1 MLIRLLLFFFKL
13 CMPYTQVLGFGVF
26 FNTSADNQ
34 NKKINLI
41 KDLSIPIPDSGPT
54 LVFQPCFREKTKQN
68 KTGKIKISDI

>member
-1 MLIRLLLFFFKL
+1 MLIRLLLFFLSYACHTLRFWG
-13 CMPYTQVLGFGVF
+13 LGFF

-54 LVFQPCFREKTKQN
+54 LVFQPCFRETKQN